1 MKRWIGENKRG
12 SLKEKVG
19 DRMHNLI
26 FKVGKYGFRVLFGY
40 PLFALWVRKKTVNEI
55 WDF

>member
-1 MKRWIGENKRG
+1 
-12 SLKEKVG
+12 
-19 DRMHNLI
+19 MHNLI

-40 PLFALWVRKKTVNEI
+40 PLFSMWVKKMTMNEI